1 MNKIIFVIVAV
12 IVIALG
18 INFVKNA
25 GTSQTPTSSPSS
37 YEVQGMKIEIL
48 KPGNGEASKNGD
60 RVSVHYVGTLENGN
74 KFDSSRDRQ
83 NPFSFILGT
92 GQVIPGWDLGVLGMK
107 LGEQRKLTIPPDLA
121 YGANGVPGA
130 IPPNATLIFEVELLG
145 INQ

>member
-1 MNKIIFVIVAV
+1 MNKIIFVIITV
-12 IVIALG
+12 IVIAIG

-48 KPGNGEASKNGD
+48 KPGNGEVSKNGD
-60 RVSVHYVGTLENGN
+60 RVSVHYIGTLENGN

-83 NPFSFILGT
+83 SPFSFILGT
-92 GQVIPGWDLGVLGMK
+92 GQVIRGWDVGVLGMK
-107 LGEQRKLTIPPDLA
+107 VGEQRKLTIPPDLA